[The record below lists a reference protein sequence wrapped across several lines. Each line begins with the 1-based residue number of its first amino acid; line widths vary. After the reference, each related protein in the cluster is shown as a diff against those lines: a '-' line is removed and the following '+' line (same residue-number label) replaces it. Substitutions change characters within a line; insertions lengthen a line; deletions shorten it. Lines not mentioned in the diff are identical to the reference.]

1 MKRQREARRADLAR
15 QREALASGD
24 ERFLPVRDK
33 GPVRR
38 FVRDYVDSRFCVA
51 EWFLPLAVIILV
63 LSVIQVPNMQAI
75 VMMLWLGVIVLIIID
90 SIGLG
95 LRLKKQLRER
105 FPDTPKRGAVAYG
118 LMRTL
123 QMRRLRLP
131 RAAGQARRAALS
143 TDTSG
148 FTGASSA
155 WLAGLGGVR
164 NTVRQELVARQ
175 LDEQIAGR
183 FPVGQRLRVLDVG
196 MGQGTQAL
204 RLARAGHSVTGLESD
219 ASMLAAARESLATE
233 PEGIRE
239 RVRLIEGDGRET
251 GVHFLPGSFDV
262 VLCHGVLMYV
272 EEPDPMLAGLARM
285 LGPPAGCSPSSC
297 GTRTRSRCV
306 LGSPVTSAGRWPPST
321 PPRTPTAWA

>member
-1 MKRQREARRADLAR
+1 MFRSRANTEKAPTDKVTADLSKQPRDPQAPKGRPTPKRSEAQSQRRRAASAAPADRKAAMKRQREARRADLAR

-95 LRLKKQLRER
+95 SASRSSSASASRTR
-105 FPDTPKRGAVAYG
+105 RSAARGVR

-131 RAAGQARRAALS
+131 KPQVKRG
-143 TDTSG
+143 
-148 FTGASSA
+148 
-155 WLAGLGGVR
+155 
-164 NTVRQELVARQ
+164 
-175 LDEQIAGR
+175 
-183 FPVGQRLRVLDVG
+183 
-196 MGQGTQAL
+196 
-204 RLARAGHSVTGLESD
+204 
-219 ASMLAAARESLATE
+219 
-233 PEGIRE
+233 E
-239 RVRLIEGDGRET
+239 R
-251 GVHFLPGSFDV
+251 P
-262 VLCHGVLMYV
+262 
-272 EEPDPMLAGLARM
+272 
-285 LGPPAGCSPSSC
+285 
-297 GTRTRSRCV
+297 
-306 LGSPVTSAGRWPPST
+306 
-321 PPRTPTAWA
+321 